1 MGHSLEIDNIIA
13 STAMEGGVLDEV
25 TVAALGQI
33 ERGERSAEDV
43 VEEIIARVRSPRSV
57 V

>member
-13 STAMEGGVLDEV
+13 STAMEGGVLDEI
-25 TVAALGQI
+25 TVDALGQI
-33 ERGERSAEDV
+33 ERGERSADDIV
-43 VEEIIARVRSPRSV
+43 DEIIARVRSSRSV

>member
-13 STAMEGGVLDEV
+13 STAMESGVLDEV
-25 TVAALGQI
+25 TVEALGQI